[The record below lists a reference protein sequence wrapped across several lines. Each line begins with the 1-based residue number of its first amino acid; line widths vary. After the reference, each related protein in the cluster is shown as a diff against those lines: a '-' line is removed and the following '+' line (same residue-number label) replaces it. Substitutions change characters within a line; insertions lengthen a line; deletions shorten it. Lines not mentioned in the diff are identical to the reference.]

1 MGKLISVSFVFS
13 NNIWVV
19 CSQLLSVEG
28 ILFCNG
34 SQNAFCEPWFVKG
47 ALFFSRCIAIWS
59 MRIKSIIK
67 NFHKFI
73 LRVFT
78 SSASGLRL
86 ISLRLRSDTQM
97 VGSKCFMHLNLGLE
111 FWWVGWWRLKFTKI
125 GKWSEISNIV
135 IPVLIIL
142 SSSQIFVYIMS
153 SKDGV
158 VEFMPNLVGLLLR
171 EVQPQLARQPT

>member
-34 SQNAFCEPWFVKG
+34 SQNAFGEPWFAKG

-59 MRIKSIIK
+59 KRIKSIIK

-73 LRVFT
+73 T
-78 SSASGLRL
+78 ES
-86 ISLRLRSDTQM
+86 
-97 VGSKCFMHLNLGLE
+97 
-111 FWWVGWWRLKFTKI
+111 
-125 GKWSEISNIV
+125 
-135 IPVLIIL
+135 
-142 SSSQIFVYIMS
+142 VYIIS
-153 SKDGV
+153 FRIKVD
-158 VEFMPNLVGLLLR
+158 
-171 EVQPQLARQPT
+171 

>member
-47 ALFFSRCIAIWS
+47 ALFFSRCIAMWS

-73 LRVFT
+73 TRKSSIRELHICVVGLDISKFEQT
-78 SSASGLRL
+78 SLFYGALH
-86 ISLRLRSDTQM
+86 
-97 VGSKCFMHLNLGLE
+97 F
-111 FWWVGWWRLKFTKI
+111 
-125 GKWSEISNIV
+125 
-135 IPVLIIL
+135 
-142 SSSQIFVYIMS
+142 
-153 SKDGV
+153 
-158 VEFMPNLVGLLLR
+158 NLVGGL
-171 EVQPQLARQPT
+171 